1 MSYHLFKSNLVLAN
15 ITNTELAYCL
25 GMANRQAITLYNVK
39 GRKVPVCMMLL
50 SETIAGLAKKGV
62 TKEVILAQG
71 QPIGYDDF
79 KKVLIKAKLNNKLFA
94 ELVGYDPRVISN
106 YKRQGVPRCMGMLA
120 RLFFFKSKMEDC

>member
-50 SETIAGLAKKGV
+50 SETIADLAKKGV
-62 TKEVILAQG
+62 SKEIILAQG
-71 QPIGYDDF
+71 QPIDYDDL
-79 KKVLIKAKLNNKLFA
+79 KKVIIKAGLNNKLFA
-94 ELVGYDPRVISN
+94 ESVGYDPRIISQ

-120 RLFFFKSKMEDC
+120 RLFFFNQSA